1 VGNNL
6 KREKRLIKPEIVMG
20 DGQLHGVIVGA
31 EVGTPEEA
39 SEARDDDGQRDAEV
53 LESLIRS
60 LYFSAPEQKGLCT
73 VFIHTTLSYRPS

>member
-1 VGNNL
+1 
-6 KREKRLIKPEIVMG
+6 MG
-20 DGQLHGVIVGA
+20 DGQLHGVIVGV

-39 SEARDDDGQRDAEV
+39 SEARDYDGQRDAEV

-60 LYFSAPEQKGLCT
+60 LYFSEPEQKGPCT

>member
-6 KREKRLIKPEIVMG
+6 KREKRLFKPEIVMG
-20 DGQLHGVIVGA
+20 DGQLHGVIVGV

>member
-1 VGNNL
+1 MGNNL